1 MIKLNKSP
9 IKGKGNPVSQ
19 DIYNFS
25 EPQIVLTPDILITQE
40 EIEETNL
47 NIEAVEQTHS
57 MHRRYESFERKLN
70 SQTQSPKA

>member
-19 DIYNFS
+19 DIYTFS
-25 EPQIVLTPDILITQE
+25 EHQIAVTPDILIASE
-40 EIEETNL
+40 EIEDTPL

-70 SQTQSPKA
+70 S